1 MTDERGRHDDPVDPS
16 DWLSAQFGSDDEP
29 DDEPRASEKQH
40 ATDRP
45 RASDEPPTTD
55 ELYFSD
61 ESSAPGHEP
70 APWAS
75 GSHPVSAAHPVAEAI
90 PVIPAVPVV
99 PVVPPATPTFSPPT
113 PGGVFSWGLTP
124 TSAAQS
130 SDVSPAADSPGAD
143 SSDADSSDADSS
155 DDDSTSSDVSSDDTS
170 AAKPDTE
177 ALTFTE
183 AITFSGTGSH
193 AEPWP
198 LDPPTPPV
206 SAPSTSAPLTD
217 APSVDLFAAD
227 PFAADPFAAD
237 PFATSILAVPAD
249 DIHEAPAADTPSA
262 DTPAGTSEADTALS
276 EVPPDASLAGG
287 QSQDFGVPTVAFAW
301 EGTATEL
308 FAPAAPTASVADPAT
323 ELLGGIAGHSAGN
336 SRESGPGS
344 VDALFGGMGV
354 PRDTGRIRATAAIPA
369 SPTRDK
375 PARSQLVLVWVAVAL
390 VALLA
395 LAVLFFIGTRA
406 SQLTGAAPVV
416 VVSPSVSAK
425 PSPTPSA
432 TPTVQPVGPVAVGTY
447 KWDALRGGEC
457 LAPYDSAWAEKFTVV
472 DCATPHPAQMVARGT
487 FPGADVTSAPYPG
500 ADALQAQINLLC
512 TAPSVIDLGAAG
524 AYNDIQIAGSFPADE
539 KQWTGGARSYYC
551 FVTRSSGQPLTT
563 SVTVPPAAP
572 AA

>member
-1 MTDERGRHDDPVDPS
+1 MADERGRHDDPVDPS

-29 DDEPRASEKQH
+29 DAPEEQH

-70 APWAS
+70 APWAPVS
-75 GSHPVSAAHPVAEAI
+75 AHPVSAAHPVAEAI
-90 PVIPAVPVV
+90 PVIPAVPAV
-99 PVVPPATPTFSPPT
+99 PAVPPATPTFSPPP

-130 SDVSPAADSPGAD
+130 RDDSPAADSPGAD
-143 SSDADSSDADSS
+143 SGDADTS
-155 DDDSTSSDVSSDDTS
+155 DDDSTDDNVSGADRTDADSISGDASSDDTS

-183 AITFSGTGSH
+183 AITFSGAGAH
-193 AEPWP
+193 AEAWP
-198 LDPPTPPV
+198 LDPPTPPT
-206 SAPSTSAPLTD
+206 SAPPVSAPLTD

-227 PFAADPFAAD
+227 PFAADPFA
-237 PFATSILAVPAD
+237 TSILAVPA
-249 DIHEAPAADTPSA
+249 DIHEAPAADTSA
-262 DTPAGTSEADTALS
+262 AGTAEADTASS

-323 ELLGGIAGHSAGN
+323 ELLGGIAGHAAGN
-336 SRESGPGS
+336 SRDSGPDS

-354 PRDTGRIRATAAIPA
+354 PRDTGRIRATAVVPA

-416 VVSPSVSAK
+416 VVAPSVSTK

-487 FPGADVTSAPYPG
+487 FPGADVASAPYPG

-512 TAPSVIDLGAAG
+512 TAPSVINLGAAG

-539 KQWTGGARSYYC
+539 KQWTSGARSYYC
-551 FVTRSSGQPLTT
+551 FVTRSSGQALTT
-563 SVTVPPAAP
+563 SVAVPPAAP